1 MLRKYIQNTIKSEFN
16 RNVLTLVS
24 GTTIAQLITL
34 LCSLVL
40 SRLYSP
46 GDFGIFTLFISISS
60 VISLVLAGRY
70 ELAINLPK
78 TDREGINVLGFSF
91 KINLINTSILFVISI
106 VLYFVFDYIFKENIL
121 LKRWLIFIP
130 FIASFLNLSNIF
142 QNWFIRK
149 KDFRVISYGKII
161 NSFVN
166 NGIAIALGFLVFGAW
181 GIFIGNLFGLIA
193 LVLFFGILFYNKYK
207 QDLSQIDKVD
217 MKELSSRYIDLPK
230 ANSFQSVIDAF
241 QTQGITYLMA
251 IFFSSTTIGLY
262 AMTLRILQA
271 PISLIIS
278 SITQVFYQKASEQYC
293 HGIDIR
299 PIIKKT
305 VLKTLYIALP
315 LIVVAMIFSPVVF
328 AVVFGERWR
337 EAGVYARILAPWIF
351 LDFIRIPISQVPII
365 VNKQKTQLFY
375 SLFNNLIVI
384 LAMLYAGLVI
394 HNIRT
399 GLILIS
405 LFQVFYIIGIVL
417 WIYRIA
423 KINTNIFK

>member
-1 MLRKYIQNTIKSEFN
+1 MLKKQFTHILKSEFN

-24 GTTIAQLITL
+24 GTTIAQVITL

-106 VLYFVFDYIFKENIL
+106 VLYFAFDYLFKENIL

-193 LVLFFGILFYNKYK
+193 LVLFFGIFFYNKYK
-207 QDLSQIDKVD
+207 QD
-217 MKELSSRYIDLPK
+217 YINFK
-230 ANSFQSVIDAF
+230 K
-241 QTQGITYLMA
+241 
-251 IFFSSTTIGLY
+251 
-262 AMTLRILQA
+262 
-271 PISLIIS
+271 SLI
-278 SITQVFYQKASEQYC
+278 
-293 HGIDIR
+293 R
-299 PIIKKT
+299 
-305 VLKTLYIALP
+305 
-315 LIVVAMIFSPVVF
+315 
-328 AVVFGERWR
+328 
-337 EAGVYARILAPWIF
+337 YA
-351 LDFIRIPISQVPII
+351 D
-365 VNKQKTQLFY
+365 
-375 SLFNNLIVI
+375 
-384 LAMLYAGLVI
+384 
-394 HNIRT
+394 
-399 GLILIS
+399 
-405 LFQVFYIIGIVL
+405 
-417 WIYRIA
+417 
-423 KINTNIFK
+423 